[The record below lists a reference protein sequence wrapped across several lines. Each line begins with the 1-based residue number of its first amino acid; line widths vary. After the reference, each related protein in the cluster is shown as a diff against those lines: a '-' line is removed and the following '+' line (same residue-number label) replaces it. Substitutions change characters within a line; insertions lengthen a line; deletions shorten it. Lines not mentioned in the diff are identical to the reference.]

1 VVSVSFLIFGHRG
14 YSSEY
19 PENTTLAFRKAM
31 EAGADGVELDIRASR
46 DGKVVVIHDEDTLR
60 VAGIPGKVAELDYAD
75 IRKAKVQN
83 GLSIPLLDEVFESFP
98 DDGFLN
104 VEIKS
109 PDAVAPLV
117 KLMKTYEPSFQIV
130 FSSFLFEPLEELRNA
145 LPEVKIGLLI
155 GEGLVKYVSV
165 SHTSVNT
172 TSFEALL
179 AGYLPYSLHLP
190 MQLFNRLPVEGT
202 VRFLQK
208 VKASNI
214 RLFWWTIDDIPVTEF
229 LRDRSIIDGVITN
242 QVGRMVRAYK

>member
-1 VVSVSFLIFGHRG
+1 MSFLIFGHRG

-31 EAGADGVELDIRASR
+31 DAGADGVELDIRASK
-46 DGKVVVIHDEDTLR
+46 DGKAVVIHDEDTLR
-60 VAGIPGKVAELDYAD
+60 VTGTPGKIADLDYAE
-75 IRKAKVQN
+75 IRKKKIPE

-98 DDGFLN
+98 DNGFLN

-109 PDAVAPLV
+109 SDVVQPLV
-117 KLMKTYEPSFQIV
+117 KLLKVCEPAFQIV
-130 FSSFLFEPLEELRNA
+130 FSSFHFEALEELRASVPDAN
-145 LPEVKIGLLI
+145 IGLLI
-155 GEGLVKYVSV
+155 GESLGKYVAV
-165 SHTSVNT
+165 SESAVDT
-172 TSFEALL
+172 TAFEALL

-190 MQLFNRLPVEGT
+190 VPLFNRLPVEGT

-214 RLFWWTIDDIPVTEF
+214 RLFWWTVDDIPVTEF
-229 LRDRSIIDGVITN
+229 LKDRGIIDGVITN

>member
-1 VVSVSFLIFGHRG
+1 MSFVIFGHRG

-31 EAGADGVELDIRASR
+31 DAGADGVELDVRASK

-60 VAGIPGKVAELDYAD
+60 VAGTPGKIADLDYVE
-75 IRKAKVQN
+75 IRKKKIPE

-98 DDGFLN
+98 DSGFLN

-109 PDAVAPLV
+109 SDVVQPLV
-117 KLMKTYEPSFQIV
+117 KLLKVCQPAFQIV
-130 FSSFLFEPLEELRNA
+130 FSSFHFEALEELRA
-145 LPEVKIGLLI
+145 SVPDAKIGLLI
-155 GEGLVKYVSV
+155 GESLGKYVAISESTV
-165 SHTSVNT
+165 DT
-172 TSFEALL
+172 TAFEALL

-190 MQLFNRLPVEGT
+190 AQLFNRLPVEAT

-214 RLFWWTIDDIPVTEF
+214 RLFWWTVDDVSVTEF
-229 LRDRSIIDGVITN
+229 LKDRGILDGVITN

>member
-1 VVSVSFLIFGHRG
+1 MSFVIFGHRG

-31 EAGADGVELDIRASR
+31 DAGADGVELDVRASK

-60 VAGIPGKVAELDYAD
+60 VAGTPGKIADLDYVE
-75 IRKAKVQN
+75 IRKKKIPE

-98 DDGFLN
+98 DSGFLN

-109 PDAVAPLV
+109 SDVVQPLV
-117 KLMKTYEPSFQIV
+117 KLLKVCQPAFQIV
-130 FSSFLFEPLEELRNA
+130 FSSFHFEALEELRA
-145 LPEVKIGLLI
+145 SVPDAKIGLLI
-155 GEGLVKYVSV
+155 GESLGKYVAISESTV
-165 SHTSVNT
+165 DT
-172 TSFEALL
+172 TAFEALL

-190 MQLFNRLPVEGT
+190 AQLFNRLPVEGT

-214 RLFWWTIDDIPVTEF
+214 RLFWWTVDDVSVTEF
-229 LRDRSIIDGVITN
+229 LKDRGILDGVITN
-242 QVGRMVRAYK
+242 QVGRMVHAYK